1 MRLDLLFYTLK
12 LTPQKLDLLLAFEE
26 LFVHVV
32 FFASGH
38 THLMLDI
45 AELEHLALEFLPGS
59 HQLFGLGI

>member
-1 MRLDLLFYTLK
+1 
-12 LTPQKLDLLLAFEE
+12 LLAFEE